1 MKLKAVIGGFDG
13 ISCGQVAL
21 ERAGVEYDTYYASEI
36 DTHAIKVT
44 QNRFPDTVQVGSITE
59 WRNWDIDKDDV
70 ELIIGGS
77 PCQGFSMAGKQLNF
91 EDPRS
96 QLFHISC

>member
-36 DTHAIKVT
+36 DAHAIKVT
-44 QNRFPDTVQVGSITE
+44 QNRYPDTVQVGSITE

-77 PCQGFSMAGKQLNF
+77 PCQGFQWLESNLTLRTPEANYSLNG
-91 EDPRS
+91 
-96 QLFHISC
+96 